1 MPAERFTTQPQV
13 GPPMPEATSVVPG
26 EQDMHHPVVLDIDGV
41 IFSENEL
48 YGAELILGALFL
60 SAAHRGVINHEQQVW
75 VFDPA
80 VSYAGLP
87 NLTERLA
94 MEPYAQELDPAWTDR
109 FVRMWSLVNR
119 NKNPATQF
127 DAVVNYG
134 GTWTFRIPEA
144 HTAIEQWRQTDKA
157 VFDDPQRK
165 QKLVLSY
172 ANDQRAD
179 ASLATL
185 AEIIGLH
192 DWTKV
197 GHETRQEYADHP
209 ALSTLGHLIVVK
221 NTLANYKS
229 ARSMHQLR
237 SAIERSLPTDEQNV
251 ILGGLLEAEKKYARN
266 AKYHVSL
273 GLEMQATEP
282 QNIHTSVSENGMLLT
297 KLGKGDYLL
306 LLSTLNMDATGE
318 DLEDDYF
325 EAITSPCFNPDIPV
339 HTLRQLQEV
348 GIFNKLQ
355 GLSLDINVS
364 DLTVDQ
370 NGGYH
375 TSDTG
380 CQLNTLLSATG
391 LCVDP
396 VDFTEPWTSYW
407 VAGDVIPEQS
417 SVPQG
422 AVEQQNPYHQHADP
436 RRQTPRIVSP
446 ATGILAPAKVAEFR
460 TFSMT
465 NIEDL
470 QILLRKFSTC
480 GAAAKAIETAEL
492 DRDETQMR
500 LAASWNNGWT
510 QFTELC
516 RKHNFDA
523 SPRLWYDTDFIAFG
537 NLILKPDFKQGALE
551 ITKQIDIE
559 VARILDLDQA
569 DAM

>member
-1 MPAERFTTQPQV
+1 MPAERFTTQPQA
-13 GPPMPEATSVVPG
+13 GPPMPEAPSVVPG
-26 EQDMHHPVVLDIDGV
+26 EQAIDHPVVLEIDGM
-41 IFSENEL
+41 IFRENEL
-48 YGAELILGALFL
+48 HGAELILAALFL
-60 SAAHRGVINHEQQVW
+60 GEAHRGVIDHGQQVW

-94 MEPYAQELDPAWTDR
+94 MEPYAQELDPSWAGR
-109 FVRMWSLVNR
+109 FQRLWSLVEN
-119 NKNPATQF
+119 NPNPATQF

-144 HTAIEQWRQTDKA
+144 RTAIEQWRQTDKA

-229 ARSMHQLR
+229 ARSIHQLR
-237 SAIERSLPTDEQNV
+237 SAIDRSLPTDEQNE

-282 QNIHTSVSENGMLLT
+282 QSIHTSASENGMLLT

-306 LLSTLNMDATGE
+306 LLSALNMDATGE
-318 DLEDDYF
+318 DFEDDYF
-325 EAITSPCFNPDIPV
+325 EAITSPCFNPGIPV
-339 HTLRQLQEV
+339 HTLRLLQEV
-348 GIFNKLQ
+348 GILNTLQ

-364 DLTVDQ
+364 DMTVGAEGEYD
-370 NGGYH
+370 NAYV
-375 TSDTG
+375 G
-380 CQLNTLLSATG
+380 CQLNTLLAATG

-407 VAGDVIPEQS
+407 VAGDTIPEQS
-417 SVPQG
+417 SIPQG
-422 AVEQQNPYHQHADP
+422 AVEQQNQYHQHADP

-446 ATGILAPAKVAEFR
+446 ATGIPAPAKVAEFR
-460 TFSMT
+460 TFS
-465 NIEDL
+465 
-470 QILLRKFSTC
+470 
-480 GAAAKAIETAEL
+480 
-492 DRDETQMR
+492 
-500 LAASWNNGWT
+500 
-510 QFTELC
+510 
-516 RKHNFDA
+516 
-523 SPRLWYDTDFIAFG
+523 
-537 NLILKPDFKQGALE
+537 
-551 ITKQIDIE
+551 
-559 VARILDLDQA
+559 
-569 DAM
+569 